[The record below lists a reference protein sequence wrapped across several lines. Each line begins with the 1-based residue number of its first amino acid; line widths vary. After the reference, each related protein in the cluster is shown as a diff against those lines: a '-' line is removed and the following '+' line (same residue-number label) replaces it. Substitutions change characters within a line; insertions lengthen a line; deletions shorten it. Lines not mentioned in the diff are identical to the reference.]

1 MENNIFAGTL
11 DSGVYLSRNNGM
23 SWINKNQGFD
33 GPTSV
38 ENLLIVNDYIYSST
52 EHSTYRRLLSEST
65 GINFISS
72 EIPSNYSLFQ
82 NYPNPFNP
90 STNIKYQI
98 SKNSF
103 VILKVYDLLG
113 REISTLVNELQ
124 KAGVY
129 EIQFSNSGL
138 TSGIYFYR
146 MQAGNY
152 SETKK
157 MVYIK

>member
-1 MENNIFAGTL
+1 
-11 DSGVYLSRNNGM
+11 M

-52 EHSTYRRLLSEST
+52 EHSIYRRLLSEST

>member
-1 MENNIFAGTL
+1 
-11 DSGVYLSRNNGM
+11 M

-52 EHSTYRRLLSEST
+52 EHSIYRRLLSEST

-82 NYPNPFNP
+82 NYPNPFNL

-129 EIQFSNSGL
+129 EVQFSNSGL

>member
-129 EIQFSNSGL
+129 EVQFSNSEL